1 MNKSLLIASALAL
14 ATSLGAAQAQTYQ
27 WKDASG
33 KTVISDT
40 PPPAGV
46 REKRALGT
54 RQPPV
59 VTGSAEPAPAT
70 AAAAETTN
78 SAPLTTAEK
87 EIEFRKRQQEAREKA
102 EKDAKEAAA
111 RKEKRETCERARNNY
126 RMLQSD
132 TPVNQAGK
140 DGELKPLDGNQ
151 RRQEMERT
159 RRIMQEACK

>member
-14 ATSLGAAQAQTYQ
+14 ATSFGAAQAQTYQ

-59 VTGSAEPAPAT
+59 VTGSTEPAPAAAPET
-70 AAAAETTN
+70 A
-78 SAPLTTAEK
+78 SGAPQTTAEK